1 MGVNFLGYI
10 YNRDRSRRYRL
21 VLEAA
26 DDKLNKHL
34 DLLQMI
40 EFREYTKAALS
51 VLLNSR
57 QQKFVKNLSLQN
69 MKLREIPQ
77 EKQPGL

>member
-10 YNRDRSRRYRL
+10 YYRDRSRRYRL